1 MIDTKK
7 TGTPKYIA
15 LAEEL
20 RSQIEKGTL
29 RPGDRLPTFAEMC
42 ARHDVT
48 PTTVT
53 NVYALLKQ
61 EGLIICERGRGSF
74 VAEPPPK
81 TETGLIGVT
90 NMASAIHPYSVE
102 LMRGFQETA
111 STYGRELLLIDE
123 TLPRDWER
131 MDGVIAH
138 GSDAN
143 EILCRLPKGMPAV
156 AVMTSTPNAV
166 CVTADDYAGISELME
181 HLLSLG
187 HRRIAALFD
196 PLSPRRLSGYR
207 AVLHEAGLAPD
218 SRWARFIHLNLDQK
232 QYYSQLGYEAMQQW
246 LQEDWDELGCT
257 AIVTQNDDTANG
269 VIAALL
275 ESGKRVPENVSV
287 TGFDGASSAAY
298 ARPALTTVR
307 VPLQEIGSSTV
318 ELLQKQ
324 IDGETVRP
332 STLTLPVTLVTGDS
346 TAPVPSLIP

>member
-1 MIDTKK
+1 MISTKK

-15 LAEEL
+15 LADEL
-20 RSQIEKGTL
+20 REQIAHGKL
-29 RPGDRLPTFAEMC
+29 QPGDKLPTFAQMC
-42 ARHDVT
+42 AKYDVT

-53 NVYALLKQ
+53 NVYAVLKQ

-74 VAEPPPK
+74 VAEPQK
-81 TETGLIGVT
+81 NATGLIGVA

-102 LMRGFQETA
+102 LMRGFQESA
-111 STYGRELLLIDE
+111 SSYGRELLLIDE
-123 TLPRDWER
+123 TLPRDWQR

-187 HRRIAALFD
+187 HRRIASLFD

-207 AVLHEAGLAPD
+207 AVLHEAGLTPD
-218 SRWARFIHLNLDQK
+218 ARWTRFIHLNLDQK
-232 QYYSQLGYEAMQQW
+232 QYYAQLGYEAMQQW
-246 LQEDWDELGCT
+246 LQEDWDELGFT
-257 AIVTQNDDTANG
+257 AIVTQNDDTATG

-307 VPLQEIGSSTV
+307 VPLREIGSSAV

-324 IDGETVRP
+324 IDSETVRA
-332 STLTLPVTLVTGDS
+332 STLTLPVTLITGDS
-346 TAPVPSLIP
+346 TGPAVNRTK